1 MMDKEEFTYYC
12 SECGAE
18 IRQDDKSCPSCGI
31 EFDSGTDEADVPL
44 SEERTILLKEYND
57 LISAQS
63 DKELLEAN
71 GIHSILQAKNWN
83 SIFAPII
90 RGPQLFVLAPDYEK
104 AKELIS

>member
-1 MMDKEEFTYYC
+1 MTDEEKFAYYC

-18 IRQDDKSCPSCGI
+18 IRPSDKCCPNCGI
-31 EFDSGTDEADVPL
+31 EFDTDGDENAVPL
-44 SEERTILLKEYND
+44 SDENTILLQVYDN
-57 LISAQS
+57 LLSAES

-71 GIHSILQAKNWN
+71 GIHSILKAQNWN

-90 RGPQLFVLAPDYEK
+90 KGPELYVLAPDFQK

>member
-1 MMDKEEFTYYC
+1 MADEEKFAYYC

-18 IRQDDKSCPSCGI
+18 IQESDKCCPNCGI
-31 EFDSGTDEADVPL
+31 EFESGTNDTAESL
-44 SEERTILLKEYND
+44 SGEQTILLQEYEN
-57 LISAQS
+57 LLTAQS

-71 GIHSILQAKNWN
+71 GIHSILKVQNWN

-90 RGPQLFVLAPDYEK
+90 KGPQLFVLAPDYRK